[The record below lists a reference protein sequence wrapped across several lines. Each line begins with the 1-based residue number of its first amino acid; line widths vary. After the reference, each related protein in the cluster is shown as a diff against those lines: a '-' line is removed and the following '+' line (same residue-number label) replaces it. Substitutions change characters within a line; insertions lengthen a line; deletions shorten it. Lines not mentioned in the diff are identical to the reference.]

1 MLCSLAL
8 YTRKYGHNT
17 DPQEATLAGTFWG
30 PKKDLLQTTNFMN
43 TTKLDVWEK
52 TWKANKV

>member
-30 PKKDLLQTTNFMN
+30 SKKDLLQTTNFMN

-52 TWKANKV
+52 NLES